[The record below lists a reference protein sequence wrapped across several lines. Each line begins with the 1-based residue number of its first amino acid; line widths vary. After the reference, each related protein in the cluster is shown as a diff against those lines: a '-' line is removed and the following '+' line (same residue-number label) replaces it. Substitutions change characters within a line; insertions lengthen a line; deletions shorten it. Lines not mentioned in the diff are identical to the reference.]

1 MARGAGRFMRACA
14 RPFRRRGG
22 PRAFARALALAAGVA
37 SGAAGVAVAD
47 AAHPPGRVVSMNV
60 CTDQLA
66 LLIAAPGQIVALSPL
81 ATDPEMSALAP
92 RAKGLPQTS
101 GGAEDIYLRA
111 PDLVLADV
119 WSDPGTLAM
128 LARLGVRVEQF
139 SPGVSVPDI
148 RAKILRMGKVLGREA
163 EAAGVLADF
172 DAGLAAIARPGLQ
185 LRAAVYGPGGYGYGP
200 ATLEGQMLA
209 LAGFENIVSGP
220 GLDWGGRLDLER
232 LILAAPDLVVLGAP
246 GASRAEEMLAH
257 PALAG
262 MPLAVGL
269 RDARWVCAAPA
280 MLGAIADLAALGRQ
294 IEADKIAVGQ

>member
-1 MARGAGRFMRACA
+1 MAC
-14 RPFRRRGG
+14 
-22 PRAFARALALAAGVA
+22 
-37 SGAAGVAVAD
+37 GAAGVAAD
-47 AAHPPGRVVSMNV
+47 TAPPAPPPPARVVSMNV

-66 LLIAAPGQIVALSPL
+66 LLIAAPGQLVALSPL
-81 ATDPEMSALAP
+81 ATDPEMSALA
-92 RAKGLPQTS
+92 GLAAGLAQTT
-101 GGAEDIYLRA
+101 GGAEDIYLRG

-128 LARLGVRVEQF
+128 LARLGVPVEQF

-148 RAKILRMGKVLGREA
+148 RAKILRMGEVLGRDA
-163 EAAGVLADF
+163 VAQAVLADF
-172 DAGLAAIARPGLQ
+172 DAQLAALARPAPG

-209 LAGFENIVSGP
+209 LAGFDNIVSGP

-232 LILAAPDLVVLGAP
+232 LVLAAPDLVVLGAA

-257 PALAG
+257 PALTG
-262 MPLAVGL
+262 LPLAVGL

-280 MLGAIADLAALGRQ
+280 MLGAIADLAAMGRQ
-294 IEADKIAVGQ
+294 IEAERIAAGQ